1 MNYIRFDSEKEFT
14 YHWCGKFISLDDNW
28 IHLTRTLADYELF
41 VVVDG
46 VLHIGTSAAEYTVTP
61 GEYLLMP
68 PNEFEH
74 GTKPSRCSFYWMHFG
89 YNKEQNNHELLSG
102 PIDNSIDT
110 TKNATSSSDLTYAP
124 GLLLLPEQGRLTS
137 PDRIII
143 LMKQLQDSDR
153 RYREITLNRYLC
165 SAILSE
171 IALQGQIYPAYGNKI
186 IKEQLFQDI
195 CDYVSWHLTEN
206 LKVSQVA
213 NYFGYNEKYLTTFFK
228 QRAGISLKQYIL
240 QVKMERAK
248 AGLSETSEPVSQI
261 AFRLGFTDAHNF
273 SNAFRKVTGLSP
285 SEYRDI
291 YNRHNVFPV

>member
-1 MNYIRFDSEKEFT
+1 MKYIRFDAEKEFI
-14 YHWCGKFISLDDNW
+14 YHWCGKFVAPDDSW
-28 IHLTRTLADYELF
+28 VHLTRHLTDYELF
-41 VVVDG
+41 VVVEG
-46 VLHIGTSAAEYTVTP
+46 VLHIGTADADYTINT

-74 GTKPSRCSFYWMHFG
+74 GTKPAGCSFYWMHFG
-89 YNKEQNNHELLSG
+89 YNKEQHNHELLSDSG
-102 PIDNSIDT
+102 KDSCKT
-110 TKNATSSSDLTYAP
+110 VSSADLTYVP
-124 GLLLLPEQGRLTS
+124 GQLLLPEQGRLTS
-137 PDRIII
+137 PERIII

-153 RYREITLNRYLC
+153 RYRELTLNRYLC

-186 IKEQLFQDI
+186 IKEQLYQDI
-195 CDYVSWHLTEN
+195 CDYVSWHQTEN

-240 QVKMERAK
+240 QIKMERAK
-248 AGLSETSEPVSQI
+248 AALSETTEPVSQI
-261 AFRLGFTDAHNF
+261 AFRLGFSDAHNF

-285 SEYRDI
+285 SEYRDS
-291 YNRHNVFPV
+291 YNRHSVFQV

>member
-1 MNYIRFDSEKEFT
+1 MNYIRFDAEKEFI
-14 YHWCGKFISLDDNW
+14 YHWCGKFVAPDESW
-28 IHLTRTLADYELF
+28 IHLTRNLTDYELF
-41 VVVDG
+41 VVVEG
-46 VLHIGTSAAEYTVTP
+46 TLHIGTSNTQYSINA

-74 GTKPSRCSFYWMHFG
+74 GTKPSLCSFYWMHFG
-89 YNKEQNNHELLSG
+89 YNKEQNDHEQFSE
-102 PIDNSIDT
+102 N
-110 TKNATSSSDLTYAP
+110 TSPSYTQGY
-124 GLLLLPEQGRLTS
+124 LLLPEQGRLSS

-153 RYREITLNRYLC
+153 RYREISLNRYLC

-171 IALQGQIYPAYGNKI
+171 VALQNQGYPTYGNKV
-186 IKEQLFQDI
+186 IKEQLYQDI
-195 CDYVSWHLTEN
+195 CDYVFWHLAEN

-240 QVKMERAK
+240 QIKMERAK
-248 AGLSETSEPVSQI
+248 AYLSETAEPVSQI
-261 AFRLGFTDAHNF
+261 AFDLGFTDAHNF
-273 SNAFRKVTGLSP
+273 SNAFRKITGLSP
-285 SEYRDI
+285 SEYRDS

>member
-1 MNYIRFDSEKEFT
+1 MNYIRFNAEQEFI
-14 YHWCGKFISLDDNW
+14 YHWCGKFVSTDDQW
-28 IHLTRTLADYELF
+28 VHLTRNLLDYELF
-41 VVVDG
+41 VVVEGILNIATD
-46 VLHIGTSAAEYTVTP
+46 SQEYTVTP

-68 PNEFEH
+68 PNKFEH
-74 GTKPSRCSFYWMHFG
+74 GTKPSACSFYWMHFG
-89 YNKEQNNHELLSG
+89 YNKERNNHELLSG
-102 PIDNSIDT
+102 SAESSNVA
-110 TKNATSSSDLTYAP
+110 ATPNLSYTP
-124 GLLLLPEQGRLTS
+124 GQLLLPEQGRLTS

-153 RYREITLNRYLC
+153 RYREVTLNRYLC

-186 IKEQLFQDI
+186 IKEQLYQDI
-195 CDYVSWHLTEN
+195 CDYVFWHLTEN

-248 AGLSETSEPVSQI
+248 ADLSETTEPVSQI

-285 SEYRDI
+285 SEYRDS

>member
-1 MNYIRFDSEKEFT
+1 MNYIRFNTEKEFI
-14 YHWCGKFISLDDNW
+14 YHWCGKFVSPDDNW
-28 IHLTRTLADYELF
+28 THLTRNLLDYELF

-46 VLHIGTSAAEYTVTP
+46 VLHIGTTTAEYTVTS

-74 GTKPSRCSFYWMHFG
+74 GTKSSHCVFYWMHFG
-89 YNKEQNNHELLSG
+89 YNKEQNDHELLSG
-102 PIDNSIDT
+102 PANTGTDI
-110 TKNATSSSDLTYAP
+110 SSVPDLTYTP
-124 GLLLLPEQGRLTS
+124 GLLLLPEQGRLSS

-153 RYREITLNRYLC
+153 RYREVTLNRYLC

-186 IKEQLFQDI
+186 IKEQLYQDI
-195 CDYVSWHLTEN
+195 CDYVFWHLTEN

-248 AGLSETSEPVSQI
+248 ADLSETSEPVSQI
-261 AFRLGFTDAHNF
+261 AFQLGFTDAHNF

-285 SEYRDI
+285 SEYRDS

>member
-1 MNYIRFDSEKEFT
+1 MNYIRFDAEKEFI
-14 YHWCGKFISLDDNW
+14 YHWCGKFVAPEDSW
-28 IHLTRTLADYELF
+28 IHLTRILQDYELF

-46 VLHIGTSAAEYTVTP
+46 VLHIGTDSKEYTVSP

-68 PNEFEH
+68 PNKFEH
-74 GTKPSRCSFYWMHFG
+74 GTKPSLCSFYWMHFG
-89 YNKEQNNHELLSG
+89 YNKDQNDHALL
-102 PIDNSIDT
+102 PMDT
-110 TKNATSSSDLTYAP
+110 EPAYTP
-124 GLLLLPEQGRLTS
+124 GQLLIPEQGRLTS

-153 RYREITLNRYLC
+153 RYREVTLNRYLC

-171 IALQGQIYPAYGNKI
+171 VALQGQVYPAYGNKI
-186 IKEQLFQDI
+186 IKEQLYQDI
-195 CDYVSWHLTEN
+195 CDYISWHLEEN

-248 AGLSETSEPVSQI
+248 ADLSETSEPVSQI

-273 SNAFRKVTGLSP
+273 SNAFHKITGISP

-291 YNRHNVFPV
+291 YNKHNVFPV